1 MTEKIYS
8 REEYIFSAKLY
19 ERADRFQDM
28 ITAVKEYIKLD
39 PTLRIEERNIFSSA
53 YKNLITPKRASWRL
67 LHSMEKKEQ
76 KKNSPNLP
84 YIKLIKEKVAKEIKE
99 ICDEI
104 QNLLDIQLLPN
115 CNEEDYESKAF
126 YLKSKGDYY
135 RYLAEIASEEEF
147 ERICFDAE
155 NSYKLAYEISER
167 ELPIYNPVRL
177 GLALNFSVFNY
188 EVLGKHED
196 GCIIAKLA
204 FEEAVKII
212 DDLDK
217 SKVKDAI
224 LIIQILKENLILWTS
239 EMNDDDENE

>member
-1 MTEKIYS
+1 MTEKNYS
-8 REEYIFSAKLY
+8 REEYIFLAKLY
-19 ERADRFQDM
+19 ERADRFNDM
-28 ITAVKEYIKLD
+28 ITAVKEYINLN
-39 PTLRIEERNIFSSA
+39 PSLSTEERNIFISS

-76 KKNSPNLP
+76 KKNTENLP
-84 YIKLIKEKVAKEIKE
+84 YVKLTKENIAMEIKE

-104 QNLLDIQLLPN
+104 QNLIDIKLLPS
-115 CNEEDYESKAF
+115 CNAEDAESKTF

-135 RYLAEIASEEEF
+135 RYLAEIGSEDEF
-147 ERICFDAE
+147 EKACINAE

-167 ELPIYNPVRL
+167 ELPIYSPIRL

-188 EVLGKHED
+188 EVVGKHED

-224 LIIQILKENLILWTS
+224 LIIQILKENLILWTG
-239 EMNDDDENE
+239 EINDDENE